1 MNWDKKE
8 EFIQR
13 MLNQNLIS
21 ASKKKYPSLDY
32 ITDLV
37 KYGADIEC
45 YYDYRGTPLNRAV
58 RNKRLETAEL
68 LLELGAKVNRKC
80 NGEVPLN
87 LACSNKCIKMVTLL
101 LKHGANPYL
110 KDGNNET
117 AFDVAKKQKS
127 KTIINLLN
135 QNK

>member
-1 MNWDKKE
+1 MNEKK

-13 MLNQNLIS
+13 ILNQALIS
-21 ASKKKYPSLDY
+21 ASKTKHLSLDY

-45 YYDYRGTPLNRAV
+45 SYDYRGTPLMRAV
-58 RNKRLETAEL
+58 RNKRLEIAEL
-68 LLELGAKVNRKC
+68 LLKLGAKVNRKC

-87 LACSNKCIKMVTLL
+87 LACSNKYTKMVTLL
-101 LKHGANPYL
+101 LKHGADPYF

-117 AFDVAKKQKS
+117 AYDVATKQKS

-135 QNK
+135 QNKQ